1 MKKGKRITA
10 WILLIIV
17 LVILGFLSIVFFKNL
32 KNQNEDDFV
41 SDLNEMGSEVYAI
54 YYYDEIAKEK
64 TADELKTYLKKFE
77 EIGLKFDLVQLSNY
91 SDDYAKKIDNFIRVH
106 KDCSKEDT
114 MVIIYPKEPYSSTDF
129 TTEIQME
136 CGYNK

>member
-64 TADELKTYLKKFE
+64 TDDELKAYLKKFE

-136 CGYNK
+136 C